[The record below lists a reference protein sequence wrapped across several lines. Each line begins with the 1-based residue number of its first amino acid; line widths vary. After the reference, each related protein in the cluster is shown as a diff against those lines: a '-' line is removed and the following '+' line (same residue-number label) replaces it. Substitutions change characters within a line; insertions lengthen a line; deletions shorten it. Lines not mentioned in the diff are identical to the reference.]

1 MFLRIFENKTN
12 DLIFAEIKKN
22 KYINFCFIYL
32 MSKRK
37 IQIAVPNLV
46 FIIYYAIKFNN
57 FGFDPLVVDI
67 LFKSFSL
74 LNNLLDK

>member
-1 MFLRIFENKTN
+1 
-12 DLIFAEIKKN
+12 
-22 KYINFCFIYL
+22 

-37 IQIAVPNLV
+37 IQIAVPNLL
-46 FIIYYAIKFNN
+46 FIIDYAIKFNN
-57 FGFDPLVVDI
+57 FGFDLLVVNI